1 MSFQF
6 FSNVYLDDVIYFSNK
21 IRVHYETS
29 PQCPALQW
37 LRPEQTAGKKH
48 PYLFSQSQVSFFMT
62 NVLLQTEKKK
72 TKAKTI
78 NLIFYEKRG
87 DKIQ

>member
-6 FSNVYLDDVIYFSNK
+6 FSNVYLDDLIFIYFSNK

-48 PYLFSQSQVSFFMT
+48 PYLFSQSQVSFYDKLIVT
-62 NVLLQTEKKK
+62 NRKKS
-72 TKAKTI
+72 KTI
-78 NLIFYEKRG
+78 N
-87 DKIQ
+87 